1 MKAVRFDRY
10 GEPADVLTVAEQPVP
25 EPGPGEVR
33 LKIKLSPV
41 NPSDLLY
48 IRGHYS
54 GVAEHF
60 PSGAGFES
68 VSVIDALG
76 PGVEGPSVGQRVF
89 AHNGPGGNWSQY
101 AVVPA
106 QTAWPVPDDIPDEQV
121 ASLMINPATAI
132 LMVRHVLAVPRGQW
146 LLQSAAGSELG
157 RMIIRLAK
165 HDGIRT
171 INVVRRY
178 EAVQELKD
186 LGADAVIVSGDGPID
201 EQVRRIVGPRGVDFA
216 LDPVA
221 GQTGSQIF
229 RALSPDGRMLLYGS
243 LTGEGVSVGDDPRLT
258 LSGRRTL
265 EVYWLGYWL
274 PRLHKSRLLPA
285 RPPRDP
291 AVDRRDRGPDPG
303 RRPGDVAGQEI
314 RPGPDPRRGRR
325 GRVGRPQW
333 KGAPCT
339 LMGRGGP
346 QSRCGPAWPGGD
358 ATRSTRAPRARRY
371 PRPNSRPA
379 GHRPGQSGR

>member
-10 GEPADVLTVAEQPVP
+10 DEPLDVLTVGDQPVP

-33 LKIKLSPV
+33 VKIRLSPV

-54 GVAEHF
+54 GVTEHF

-68 VSVIDALG
+68 VSVVDKLG
-76 PGVEGPSVGQRVF
+76 PGVEGLSVGQRVY
-89 AHNGPGGNWSQY
+89 AHNSRGGNWAEY
-101 AVVPA
+101 AVVSA
-106 QTAWPVPDDIPDEQV
+106 QTAWPVPDGIPDEQV
-121 ASLMINPATAI
+121 ASFMINPATAI
-132 LMVRHVLAVPRGQW
+132 LMVRHVLAVSRGQW

-171 INVVRRY
+171 INVVRRR
-178 EAVQELKD
+178 EAVPELKD
-186 LGADAVIVSGDGPID
+186 LGADEVIVADDGPID
-201 EQVRRIVGPRGVDFA
+201 EQVRKIVGPQGVDFA

-221 GQTGSQIF
+221 GAIGTQIF
-229 RALSPDGRMLLYGS
+229 RSLSEDGRMLLYGS

-274 PRLHKSRLLPA
+274 PRLHKSGFFP
-285 RPPRDP
+285 
-291 AVDRRDRGPDPG
+291 PG
-303 RRPGDVAGQEI
+303 RPAIQQLIEEIAGLIGAGVLETSQGKRFGLDQIHAAVAEAES
-314 RPGPDPRRGRR
+314 
-325 GRVGRPQW
+325 VGRNG
-333 KGAPCT
+333 KVLIAP
-339 LMGRGGP
+339 
-346 QSRCGPAWPGGD
+346 
-358 ATRSTRAPRARRY
+358 
-371 PRPNSRPA
+371 
-379 GHRPGQSGR
+379 